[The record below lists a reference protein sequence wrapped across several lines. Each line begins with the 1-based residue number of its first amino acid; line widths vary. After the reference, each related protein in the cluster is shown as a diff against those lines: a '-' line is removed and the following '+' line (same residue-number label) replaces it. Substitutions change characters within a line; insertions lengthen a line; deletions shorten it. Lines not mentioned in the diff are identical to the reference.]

1 MVSISIRVVLTL
13 LIAFHTST
21 IDAHSVHSL
30 DYASFTR
37 TKNMMPAARH
47 LETTTNVTAPQQPT
61 G

>member
-21 IDAHSVHSL
+21 IDAHSL